1 MKKKELE
8 ERTKRFSLDV
18 IRFLEGLP
26 KNYLGEV
33 MGRQLL
39 RSASSVGANYREA
52 NRGESRADFIHKIS
66 LAEKEAGES
75 LYWLEL
81 MQEAGLGASAKCQEL
96 LREADEL
103 VAIFTSIGKST
114 RRNTLLA
121 KSKIQNPKSQIPNQS

>member
-1 MKKKELE
+1 MNKKELE
-8 ERTKRFSLDV
+8 ERTKRFSFDV
-18 IRFLEGLP
+18 IRFLESLP

-39 RSASSVGANYREA
+39 RSATSIGANYREA

-81 MQEAGLGASAKCQEL
+81 MREAGLGASAKCQKL

-103 VAIFTSIGKST
+103 VAIFTLIGKST
-114 RRNTLLA
+114 RRNILLA